1 MSEWREV
8 KLGEIVKIIS
18 GGTPKTNVKE
28 YWNGD
33 IPWLSVV
40 DFNNTNRY
48 VYNTEKSITNKGL
61 NESSTKI
68 LKKGQLII
76 SARGTV
82 GALAQLGRDMAFN
95 QSCYG
100 LDAISEFTFN
110 DYLYYLVKWAI
121 NKLKQQ
127 THGAVFDTITRETF
141 DYIDVLL
148 PPLSEQKVIAS
159 VLGSLD
165 DKIDL
170 LHRNNQTLEAIAETI
185 FRQWFIEEADKF
197 DKCLFG
203 DEFDIVMGQSP
214 PGNTYNE
221 VGDGIVFF
229 QGRSDFGFRFPTE
242 RVYCT
247 SPKRIAKR
255 FDVLLSVRAPVGDIN
270 MAMEECCIG
279 RGLAAIRHKKGY
291 TSYAYYKVKS
301 LQDEFDVFER
311 EGTVFGAVSKN
322 DLKSI
327 KTTMPSEKL
336 VRKFEDVVSP
346 IDSQIY
352 FNTLQIRTL
361 QSLRN
366 ALLPKLITG
375 EIRVP
380 V

>member
-141 DYIDVLL
+141 DYIDVFL

>member
-170 LHRNNQTLEAIAETI
+170 LHRNNQTLEAMAETI

-291 TSYAYYKVKS
+291 TSYAYYKAKS
-301 LQDEFDVFER
+301 LQDEFGVFER
-311 EGTVFGAVSKN
+311 EGTVFGAISKS

-336 VRKFEDVVSP
+336 IRKFEDIVNP
-346 IDSQIY
+346 IDRQIY

-361 QSLRN
+361 ESLRDT
-366 ALLPKLITG
+366 LLPKLITG

-380 V
+380 L

>member
-1 MSEWREV
+1 
-8 KLGEIVKIIS
+8 
-18 GGTPKTNVKE
+18 
-28 YWNGD
+28 
-33 IPWLSVV
+33 
-40 DFNNTNRY
+40 
-48 VYNTEKSITNKGL
+48 
-61 NESSTKI
+61 
-68 LKKGQLII
+68 
-76 SARGTV
+76 
-82 GALAQLGRDMAFN
+82 MAFN

-170 LHRNNQTLEAIAETI
+170 LHRNNQTLEAMAETI

>member
-170 LHRNNQTLEAIAETI
+170 LHRNNQTLEAMAETI

-203 DEFDIVMGQSP
+203 DEFDILMGQSP
-214 PGNTYNE
+214 PSNTYNE
-221 VGDGIVFF
+221 VGDGSIFF

-247 SPKRIAKR
+247 SPKRIAKQ

-270 MAMEECCIG
+270 MAMEDCCIG

-291 TSYAYYKVKS
+291 TSYAYYKAKS
-301 LQDEFDVFER
+301 LQDEFGVFER
-311 EGTVFGAVSKN
+311 EGTVFGAISKS

-336 VRKFEDVVSP
+336 IRKFEDIVNP
-346 IDSQIY
+346 IDRQIY

-361 QSLRN
+361 ESLRDT
-366 ALLPKLITG
+366 LLPKLITG

-380 V
+380 L

>member
-170 LHRNNQTLEAIAETI
+170 LHRNNQTLEAMAETI

>member
-141 DYIDVLL
+141 DYIDVPL